1 MQSLLATSL
10 LLFAFNSFAIDV
22 FNCEVTSNSKSLKSD
37 VWTKK
42 MLLSRNFSNKITFGK
57 TELLLSVDE
66 ENNIR
71 GLVNNQP
78 NFIISGN
85 TDSAS
90 FESAYDQG
98 SITCRKSVEVSYLLK
113 FRPWDHYFTLN
124 SGLAKGHILNSVS
137 TQDLKHNLIC
147 FTGDVIEANKAISS
161 RVGVDG
167 VVTSE
172 FDIQFSFT
180 DEECISGY
188 GGMDDWTCAQT
199 QVKSITRTVS
209 NCTESQDSRN

>member
-10 LLFAFNSFAIDV
+10 LLFAFNSFAVDV
-22 FNCEVTSNSKSLKSD
+22 FNCEVTSNSKSLKSG

-42 MLLSRNFSNKITFGK
+42 MLLSKNFSNKITFGK
-57 TELLLSVDE
+57 TELVLSVDQN
-66 ENNIR
+66 NNIR

-78 NFIISGN
+78 NFLISGN
-85 TDSAS
+85 TDSAT

-113 FRPWDHYFTLN
+113 FRPWDQYFTLN
-124 SGLAKGHILNSVS
+124 SRLTKGHILNSVS
-137 TQDLKHNLIC
+137 TQEIKHNLIC
-147 FTGDVIEANKAISS
+147 FTGDTLEANKAISS
-161 RVGVDG
+161 SVGVEG

-172 FDIQFSFT
+172 FNIEFRWT

-188 GGMDDWTCAQT
+188 GGMDDWTCTQT
-199 QVKSITRTVS
+199 QVKTITRTVS